1 MNVRFTK
8 ILRYTMVAAA
18 MTAMVVAA
26 SGDEVYDYSVLRKGS
41 PIDIRIKKIINNF
54 GQYAG
59 YSPVLVGD
67 LNADGKAELV
77 TVATDYRNNGGS
89 FVVIDGATG
98 KHTIVK
104 FGKDEG
110 TPGVSF
116 GYACGPL
123 AISRN
128 GYIYAVTGTAEQKN
142 IISYR
147 YRSAGNIEQ
156 VAESPLKHNFY
167 GNPRIADFNGDGRYE
182 VFVGNEVFDAL
193 SLTPMG
199 NGGDNNVGQHYQHD
213 GAMFMM
219 GTAADV
225 LPEHPGLELV
235 CGNQI
240 FSVSSSNI
248 MLLHTIGNKHEGSS
262 QVADLDGDGYPEIL
276 VRSTMGNLSLYSV
289 KDGIE
294 VFRDAY
300 VMTGYPAIGDID
312 GDSLPEIVGLTSG
325 SKMAAYKYDSKN
337 KRLVELWNTRHTD
350 RSAQTSMTLFDFNAD
365 GKCEIVYRDET
376 SLRIIDGSGRQPVN
390 IASMQV
396 SSATKSEYPVVADV
410 DGDGQAEIVVSGAMY
425 KDFEKDNAS
434 INIFSSNRWAW
445 APAPSWWGEY

>member
-1 MNVRFTK
+1 MVRFTK

-18 MTAMVVAA
+18 MTATAVVA

-54 GQYAG
+54 GAYAG

-67 LNADGKAELV
+67 LNNDGKAELV
-77 TVATDYRNNGGS
+77 TVATDYRNNGAS

-104 FGKDEG
+104 FGKDDG
-110 TPGVSF
+110 MPGVSF

-147 YRSAGNIEQ
+147 YRSPGNIEQ
-156 VAESPLKHNFY
+156 VAEAPLKHNFY

-193 SLTPMG
+193 SLTPIG
-199 NGGDNNVGQHYQHD
+199 GDGDNNVGQHYQHD

-240 FSVSSSNI
+240 FSVSASNI
-248 MLLHTIGNKHEGSS
+248 MLLRTIGNKHEGSS
-262 QVADLDGDGYPEIL
+262 QVADLDLDGHPEIL
-276 VRSTMGNLSLYSV
+276 VRSTMGYLSLYSV
-289 KDGIE
+289 NDGTE

-300 VMTGYPAIGDID
+300 TMTGYPAIGDID
-312 GDSLPEIVGLTSG
+312 GDSVPEIVGLISG
-325 SKMAAYKYDSKN
+325 SKMAAYKYDAKSR
-337 KRLVELWNTRHTD
+337 RLVELWNIDHSD

-376 SLRIIDGSGRQPVN
+376 SLRIIDGSGRKPVN

-410 DGDGQAEIVVSGAMY
+410 DGDGQAEIVVSG
-425 KDFEKDNAS
+425 
-434 INIFSSNRWAW
+434 
-445 APAPSWWGEY
+445 

>member
-1 MNVRFTK
+1 MVRFTK
-8 ILRYTMVAAA
+8 ILRYIMVAAA
-18 MTAMVVAA
+18 MTAMALAA

-89 FVVIDGATG
+89 FVVIDGNSG
-98 KHTIVK
+98 KSNLVQ
-104 FGKDEG
+104 FGEKYG

-123 AISRN
+123 AISHS
-128 GYIYAVTGTAEQKN
+128 GIIYAVTGTSEQKN
-142 IISYR
+142 IFAYKYHSID
-147 YRSAGNIEQ
+147 NIEKI
-156 VAESPLKHNFY
+156 AEAPLEHNFY
-167 GNPRIADFNGDGRYE
+167 GNPRIADFNGDGRLE

-193 SLTPMG
+193 TLSPIG
-199 NGGDNNVGQHYQHD
+199 SGGDNNVGQHYQHD
-213 GAMFMM
+213 GALFMM

-240 FSVSSSNI
+240 FSVSASNI
-248 MLLHTIGNKHEGSS
+248 MLLRTIGNKHEGSS
-262 QVADLDGDGYPEIL
+262 QVADLDGDGHPEIL
-276 VRSTMGNLSLYSV
+276 VRSTMGYLSLYSV
-289 KDGIE
+289 SDGTEI
-294 VFRDAY
+294 FRDAY
-300 VMTGYPAIGDID
+300 TMTGYPAIGDID
-312 GDSLPEIVGLTSG
+312 GDSVPEIVGLISG

-337 KRLVELWNTRHTD
+337 KRLVELWNITHSD
-350 RSAQTSMTLFDFNAD
+350 RSAQTSMTMFDFNAD

-376 SLRIIDGSGRQPVN
+376 SLRIIDGSGRKPIN

-396 SSATKSEYPVVADV
+396 NSATKSEYPVVADI
-410 DGDGQAEIVVSGAMY
+410 DGDGQAEIVVSGTMY

>member
-1 MNVRFTK
+1 MKRTFL
-8 ILRYTMVAAA
+8 ILCALCFLCLCGCGVVNTLQNDEGLRLYYPRVLTGADGGDAVAYVTIPWEELPQEDTQEQAQTVLA
-18 MTAMVVAA
+18 LLL
-26 SGDEVYDYSVLRKGS
+26 GGCRDE
-41 PIDIRIKKIINNF
+41 NF
-54 GQYAG
+54 R
-59 YSPVLVGD
+59 SPVPAGTQ
-67 LNADGKAELV
+67 LNACTVQGTTALVDFTGSYGQLDGMDLTHVPEYERAAYL
-77 TVATDYRNNGGS
+77 
-89 FVVIDGATG
+89 
-98 KHTIVK
+98 
-104 FGKDEG
+104 
-110 TPGVSF
+110 
-116 GYACGPL
+116 
-123 AISRN
+123 
-128 GYIYAVTGTAEQKN
+128 
-142 IISYR
+142 
-147 YRSAGNIEQ
+147 
-156 VAESPLKHNFY
+156 
-167 GNPRIADFNGDGRYE
+167 GR
-182 VFVGNEVFDAL
+182 VFQD
-193 SLTPMG
+193 P
-199 NGGDNNVGQHYQHD
+199 
-213 GAMFMM
+213 MM

-325 SKMAAYKYDSKN
+325 SKMAAYKYDAKN